1 MQVSP
6 TQFYKPE
13 KVFNAAKTKIQNVN
27 AKKDTIDYI
36 TIVPDGEPTL
46 DQNLGTHIDL
56 LKELGIKIAVITN
69 ASLLWN
75 THVQH
80 NLARA
85 DWVSL
90 KIDAVTHNVWRTI
103 NRPHTHLD
111 LDTILNGIKT
121 FSEVYTGELTTETML
136 VHGINDS
143 EPELKNICDFIHRIT
158 PSKSY
163 VAIPTR
169 PPAEPWVT
177 PPSEQKITTAYQL
190 FAEKIS
196 TVEYLIG
203 YEGNEFAFTGNVKED
218 LLSITSV
225 HPMREDGVNTFLS
238 KAHAEWDIVKELIDA
253 GDITEVVYKDKK
265 FYMRTLPDTPS
276 PQ

>member
-1 MQVSP
+1 VSP
-6 TQFYKPE
+6 TQFYEPE
-13 KVFNAAKTKIQNVN
+13 KVFNAAKTKVQNVL

-69 ASLLWN
+69 ASLLWDTKIQN
-75 THVQH
+75 
-80 NLARA
+80 NLAQA
-85 DWVSL
+85 DWVSV
-90 KIDAVTHNVWRTI
+90 KIDAVTPKAWRTI

-111 LDTILNGIKT
+111 LDTILKGIKT
-121 FSEVYTGELTTETML
+121 FSKVYTAELTTETM
-136 VHGINDS
+136 VVQGINDS
-143 EPELKNICDFIHRIT
+143 EPELKKIRDFIHGIT

-177 PPSEQKITTAYQL
+177 PPSEQTITTAYHL
-190 FAEKIS
+190 FAEKIT

-225 HPMREDGVNTFLS
+225 HPMREEGVKKFLS
-238 KAHAEWDIVKELIDA
+238 KAHAGWDIITQLIDA
-253 GDITEVVYKDKK
+253 GDMTEVVYKDKK
-265 FYMRTLPDTPS
+265 YYMRTLPDTPC
-276 PQ
+276 